1 MKPIEVK
8 VFKNDS
14 FSNDYVNGCLDNY
27 VKEDFS
33 SLEIFSALER
43 MNFSRGKHKSKSHTT
58 VSNKVRYLSNEKD
71 VKIREIE
78 KDVYNFLCLLEKVS
92 LDYRDNVRNSA
103 NSDVEIVNSNIET
116 FRSCTRLISF
126 YENETDDS
134 YSESIQDAAFLL
146 YTTGIDFKV
155 CDFATRLELLL
166 LFAYSNITTF
176 YVGDLK
182 KSFRQVRD
190 FDPFSY
196 SFIAKSWNDCK
207 GDKRA
212 FLSIVK
218 DINRMTPVVLLFNER
233 DMAVYGQ
240 GNSAIGEKRKKN
252 LKYMDSFFSML
263 DSVQLDDSVPVDL
276 IFSAF
281 IVEDSKMLQTEE
293 YANALEMRKSIA
305 KVTSSLA
312 EEIDVLV
319 SFYNELM

>member
-1 MKPIEVK
+1 MKPVEVK
-8 VFKNDS
+8 IFKDDS
-14 FSNDYVNGCLDNY
+14 FSTPETLGV
-27 VKEDFS
+27 
-33 SLEIFSALER
+33 LER
-43 MNFSRGKHKSKSHTT
+43 MKFSCGKHDYKNRTT
-58 VSNKVRYLSNEKD
+58 VRNKVRYLSSDKD

-78 KDVYNFLCLLEKVS
+78 KDVCNFICLLEKVS
-92 LDYRDNVRNSA
+92 LDYRDSVRSDINS
-103 NSDVEIVNSNIET
+103 EIKT
-116 FRSCTRLISF
+116 ARRCTRLLSF
-126 YENETDDS
+126 YKNEIDDS

-166 LFAYSNITTF
+166 LFAYSNIATF

-190 FDPFSY
+190 FDLFSY

-240 GNSAIGEKRKKN
+240 GNSAIGDKRKKN